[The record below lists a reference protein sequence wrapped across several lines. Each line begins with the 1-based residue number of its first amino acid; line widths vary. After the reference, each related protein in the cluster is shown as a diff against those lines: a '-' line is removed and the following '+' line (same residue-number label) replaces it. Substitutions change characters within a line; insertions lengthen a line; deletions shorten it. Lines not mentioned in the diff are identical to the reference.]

1 MSKGNV
7 LVKEA
12 MKNNPVTVK
21 TTTTVEEAAKIM
33 KKRGIGNCIVADE
46 KPVGIITESDI
57 LKKVVAEDLK
67 ASKVTVKTS

>member
-12 MKNNPVTVK
+12 MKSNPVTVK
-21 TTTTVEEAAKIM
+21 PKTSVREAAEIM
-33 KKRGIGNCIVADE
+33 KKRGIGNCIVVDN

-67 ASKVTVKTS
+67 AL